1 MIFEPNSSQPI
12 LILQVTDL
20 ANKAHGYVGAD
31 LHSLANQ
38 AALCALR
45 RHAFTSKHEAG
56 GVTVDEEDVDAA
68 WLMVKPSALREIT
81 LEIPQI
87 KWTDIGGQEDIKRKI
102 KEAVELPFKDA
113 ALIQQYGGN
122 APKGKSSM
130 EVAWEVGPTRI
141 SHKTDAIYAHTFI
154 SSHFHL
160 AQASCCM
167 DHPAVAKPCW
177 PRPWQMRR
185 VLVFSL

>member
-1 MIFEPNSSQPI
+1 MTE
-12 LILQVTDL
+12 L

-45 RHAFTSKHEAG
+45 RHALTSRHGAG
-56 GVTVDEEDVDAA
+56 GVTVGQEDVDAA

-87 KWTDIGGQEDIKRKI
+87 KWADIGGQEDIKRKI

-122 APKGKSSM
+122 APKGKSTM
-130 EVAWEVGPTRI
+130 EIAREVGATRT
-141 SHKTDAIYAHTFI
+141 SDRAGAIYAHAFI
-154 SSHFHL
+154 PLLFHP

-167 DHPAVAKPCW
+167 GHQAVAKPCW

-185 VLVFSL
+185 VWVFSL